1 LDLNPATG
9 VGQDPTYPPLTSGPR
24 SAYGSVE
31 LLGTIS
37 TLTFNV
43 NNGPIVPNGDG
54 GSFTLSTS
62 SAVVPEPSSLVIALT
77 ATACLATFAGRRL
90 RKRSR

>member
-1 LDLNPATG
+1 MDLNPNTL
-9 VGQDPTYPPLTSGPR
+9 VGQDPATPPLTSGPR

-43 NNGPIVPNGDG
+43 SSVTANGDG

-62 SAVVPEPSSLVIALT
+62 EVPEPSSLVLALT
-77 ATACLATFAGRRL
+77 ATACLAAFAGRQL
-90 RKRSR
+90 RKRSQ